1 MIKKILQK
9 GVIKL
14 KLAIV
19 DDEPRWIEMAKQQV
33 VKYWEKEA
41 EIYTYTDGES
51 FLEAMEKFDLILM
64 DIEMPEMDG
73 FDTIK
78 KYRKRNKD
86 GLFLILTTHMEMST
100 KGYQVEAFRYIDK
113 LKMQEELEEAFD
125 SAKLRFKQDRRV
137 SIPIKHEGEKEIPI
151 KKIIY
156 FEAQLRNI
164 ILHTDQGDYA
174 CTKSLS
180 KLKEQLEEYGFFMPH
195 KPYLV
200 NFEWVESFNDT
211 EVIMKNGDKLM
222 MSRRR
227 YRECKNKHFDWKFSI
242 ANR

>member
-9 GVIKL
+9 GVFKL

-100 KGYQVEAFRYIDK
+100 KG
-113 LKMQEELEEAFD
+113 
-125 SAKLRFKQDRRV
+125 
-137 SIPIKHEGEKEIPI
+137 
-151 KKIIY
+151 
-156 FEAQLRNI
+156 
-164 ILHTDQGDYA
+164 
-174 CTKSLS
+174 
-180 KLKEQLEEYGFFMPH
+180 
-195 KPYLV
+195 
-200 NFEWVESFNDT
+200 
-211 EVIMKNGDKLM
+211 
-222 MSRRR
+222 
-227 YRECKNKHFDWKFSI
+227 
-242 ANR
+242 